1 MEKEKEDKKVQSQN
15 KEKINKK
22 IARKMIIV
30 FIVAILIVLSAVLYH
45 KATSK
50 DKKAEEIFGNEYCEA
65 ILHMATRDLVK
76 HECKICGTEFQDS
89 SMHAD
94 ICEKCAEETD
104 RCDFCGKR
112 ITEETKAQREN
123 LSENQYKSKK
133 VME

>member
-1 MEKEKEDKKVQSQN
+1 MEKEKKNKKVQSENKQN
-15 KEKINKK
+15 SKK
-22 IARKMIIV
+22 IAGKIIIV
-30 FIVAILIVLSAVLYH
+30 LIVAILIALSAVLYH

-50 DKKAEEIFGNEYCEA
+50 EKKAEEIFGNDYCEA

-76 HECKICGTEFQDS
+76 HECKICGTEFEDS

-112 ITEETKAQREN
+112 ITEETKRQREN
-123 LSENQYKSKK
+123 LSENQ
-133 VME
+133 

>member
-1 MEKEKEDKKVQSQN
+1 MEKEKKNKKVQSENKQN
-15 KEKINKK
+15 SKKKKGKI
-22 IARKMIIV
+22 IIV
-30 FIVAILIVLSAVLYH
+30 LIVAILIALSAVLYH

-50 DKKAEEIFGNEYCEA
+50 EKKAEEIFGNDYCEA

-76 HECKICGTEFQDS
+76 HECKICGTEFEDS

-112 ITEETKAQREN
+112 ITEETKRQREN
-123 LSENQYKSKK
+123 LSENQ
-133 VME
+133 

>member
-104 RCDFCGKR
+104 RCEFCGKKL
-112 ITEETKAQREN
+112 TEEIKEQRQN
-123 LSENQYKSKK
+123 ILSE
-133 VME
+133 

>member
-1 MEKEKEDKKVQSQN
+1 MEKEKEN
-15 KEKINKK
+15 KEVQVENEKKTNKK
-22 IARKMIIV
+22 IARKIIIILIGV
-30 FIVAILIVLSAVLYH
+30 ILIVLSAFLYH

-50 DKKAEEIFGNEYCEA
+50 EKKAEEVFGNEYCEA

-76 HECKICGTEFQDS
+76 HECEICGIEFEDS

-112 ITEETKAQREN
+112 ITEEIKAQREN
-123 LSENQYKSKK
+123 LSEN
-133 VME
+133 

>member
-1 MEKEKEDKKVQSQN
+1 MEKENKNEEIQPKNEKKAQ
-15 KEKINKK
+15 KK
-22 IARKMIIV
+22 IAGKIMIV
-30 FIVAILIVLSAVLYH
+30 LIVAILIVLSAVLYH

-50 DKKAEEIFGNEYCEA
+50 DRKAEEIFGNEYCDA

-76 HECKICGTEFQDS
+76 HECKICGTEFEDS

-123 LSENQYKSKK
+123 LSVK
-133 VME
+133 